1 MYVCTQNKARQDKA
15 ADLQEKA
22 NIADPDDKLV
32 TDLASGL
39 RAYKISASTTVEDFK
54 GLFVVEQ
61 A

>member
-1 MYVCTQNKARQDKA
+1 MYVCTQAKECTKKA
-15 ADLQEKA
+15 AEMQEKA

-32 TDLASGL
+32 KDLASGL
-39 RAYKISASTTVEDFK
+39 GAYKISAATTLEDFK